1 LQEEPLLEEE
11 EKWVTTDDEGEEEG
25 GRGGEQQEKDIQLE
39 EDVFV
44 PPDGGYGW
52 FVTLGRFIKRR
63 RRVGAGICQVLKDSE
78 KSLSFFID

>member
-25 GRGGEQQEKDIQLE
+25 GRGGEQQEKDVQLE

-63 RRVGAGICQVLKDSE
+63 RVGTVICRVLKGSQ
-78 KSLSFFID
+78 KCLGFCID